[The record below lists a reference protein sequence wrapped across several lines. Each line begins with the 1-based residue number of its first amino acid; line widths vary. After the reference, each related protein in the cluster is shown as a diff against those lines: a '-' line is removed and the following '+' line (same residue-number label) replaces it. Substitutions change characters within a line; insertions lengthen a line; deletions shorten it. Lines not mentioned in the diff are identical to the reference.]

1 MRTLQGSK
9 LLSSVQ
15 NNSLKLVWY
24 DALDEVP
31 RSRDTYTMLVA
42 HEFFDA
48 LPVHVIEVC
57 LVDCSH
63 VEPIIY

>member
-1 MRTLQGSK
+1 MRALQRTTLHTAQESR
-9 LLSSVQ
+9 V
-15 NNSLKLVWY
+15 SLAWH

-31 RSRDTYTMLVA
+31 RRDDRFTMLVA

-57 LVDCSH
+57 LRLPSPRPMTGDD
-63 VEPIIY
+63 

>member
-1 MRTLQGSK
+1 MRALQE
-9 LLSSVQ
+9 LNLHSSVQ
-15 NNSLKLVWY
+15 NNSPELVWY
-24 DALDEVP
+24 DTLNEVP

-57 LVDCSH
+57 LVDYSH
-63 VEPIIY
+63 VESTIY